1 MACAVSAGFVVVILR
16 KKDIDCCKDA
26 LRPCNN
32 VGLNP

>member
-1 MACAVSAGFVVVILR
+1 MACAVSAGFVVILR

-32 VGLNP
+32 DGLNP